1 VGVGKLF
8 ERLESPNDIFEKE
21 KRKKT
26 EINK

>member
-21 KRKKT
+21 KR
-26 EINK
+26 NKNRNK